1 MSHLFAGSADTSAM
15 TRTAPAIT
23 FLTLLVMTACSTELG
38 GPVEAEAAADA
49 DAAVSA
55 GIDTTPNAAAP
66 GAPDAGSDTDTDT
79 DAADDA
85 GTGTGT
91 GTGTADDVPA
101 DAPADV
107 VTPPS
112 ETLQSCTVWQDCGPH
127 FGDLNSGFDCDAGQC
142 ACNVAGDH
150 DDACAAIGGYWSE
163 AQCFCFVTSSRPPAE
178 ADTDAADD
186 VSCWWDWYEECAPD
200 VWVDTS
206 YYRRE
211 CDDDGCRDVYVRRG
225 YWREGAC
232 DDIWVRECSDGSVQE
247 FR

>member
-1 MSHLFAGSADTSAM
+1 MSHLCAGSADTSGM
-15 TRTAPAIT
+15 TRLAPAVT
-23 FLTLLVMTACSTELG
+23 LLALLVMTACSTELG
-38 GPVEAEAAADA
+38 GPVDAAATHDT
-49 DAAVSA
+49 VSG
-55 GIDTTPNAAAP
+55 GIDTTPNTAAP
-66 GAPDAGSDTDTDT
+66 GAPADA
-79 DAADDA
+79 DADAD
-85 GTGTGT
+85 
-91 GTGTADDVPA
+91 GTGTADDLPA
-101 DAPADV
+101 DAPAADESADASGDV
-107 VTPPS
+107 VAPPS
-112 ETLQSCTVWQDCGPH
+112 ETPQSCTVWQDCGPH

-178 ADTDAADD
+178 ADPDENDD

-211 CDDDGCRDVYVRRG
+211 CNDDGCRDVYVRRG

>member
-1 MSHLFAGSADTSAM
+1 M
-15 TRTAPAIT
+15 TRSAVGILLLA
-23 FLTLLVMTACSTELG
+23 LLVVTACSTELG
-38 GPVEAEAAADA
+38 APVEATA
-49 DAAVSA
+49 DAAA
-55 GIDTTPNAAAP
+55 PPGIDTTPNAAAP
-66 GAPDAGSDTDTDT
+66 GEV
-79 DAADDA
+79 DAAPEIDA
-85 GTGTGT
+85 
-91 GTGTADDVPA
+91 DA
-101 DAPADV
+101 DAPGTSPDDTGSAADADADV
-107 VTPPS
+107 VAPPS
-112 ETLQSCTVWQDCGPH
+112 ETPQSCTAWQDCGPH

-178 ADTDAADD
+178 ADPDENDD